1 MSVKRRIYHSFS
13 NSLLRTSEYFT
24 KLSFKI
30 ESENENKKVSE
41 EIKENNKSYVIGAI
55 ISSVAFLESTISE
68 LFWSAA
74 KNPTG
79 FARELNENLRDRM
92 AKTYNDFSDTYKK
105 MSTLEKY
112 QYSLMLNGQNLFY
125 IDMNPFQNAFL
136 VIKLRNELIHFEPEM
151 IDAEENI
158 QIWENRLKGKFNQC
172 SFYSEPPFLF
182 FPHRCLSHGCARWA
196 VISCINFVNDF
207 YKKIGVDKKY

>member
-1 MSVKRRIYHSFS
+1 
-13 NSLLRTSEYFT
+13 
-24 KLSFKI
+24 
-30 ESENENKKVSE
+30 
-41 EIKENNKSYVIGAI
+41 
-55 ISSVAFLESTISE
+55 
-68 LFWSAA
+68 
-74 KNPTG
+74 
-79 FARELNENLRDRM
+79 
-92 AKTYNDFSDTYKK
+92 
-105 MSTLEKY
+105 
-112 QYSLMLNGQNLFY
+112 
-125 IDMNPFQNAFL
+125 MNPFQNAFL